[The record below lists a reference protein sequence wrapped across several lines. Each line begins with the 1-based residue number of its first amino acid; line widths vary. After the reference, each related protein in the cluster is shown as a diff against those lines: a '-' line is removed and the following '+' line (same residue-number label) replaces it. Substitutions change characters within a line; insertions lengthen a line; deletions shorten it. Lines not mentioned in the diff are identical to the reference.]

1 MAIDLERLARRHG
14 IRPGSSEVVGA
25 AAARLGT
32 TARMLRYREA
42 LGLVAPGRAAN
53 GYRSYDE
60 QDLLAAAFADE
71 IERRRGVTPAAVAF
85 ALRALAEPEVAGEL
99 NELARLARRRE
110 ASAATALDFETR
122 KARRLLRLAS

>member
-1 MAIDLERLARRHG
+1 MTIDLERLALRHG
-14 IRPGSSEVVGA
+14 IRPGRSEAVGA

-32 TARMLRYREA
+32 TPRMLRYREA

-85 ALRALAEPEVAGEL
+85 ALRALAEPEVAQEL
-99 NELARLARRRE
+99 NVLARLARRRE
-110 ASAATALDFETR
+110 ASPATALDFETR

>member
-1 MAIDLERLARRHG
+1 MAIDLERLALRRG
-14 IRPGSSEVVGA
+14 IRPGVSEVVGA

-32 TARMLRYREA
+32 TPRMLRYREA
-42 LGLVAPGRAAN
+42 LGLVAPRRAVN

-71 IERRRGVTPAAVAF
+71 IERRHGVTPAAVAF
-85 ALRALAEPEVAGEL
+85 AFRALSEPRVAEDLHTLG
-99 NELARLARRRE
+99 RLARRHE
-110 ASAATALDFETR
+110 ASPTAALDFETH